1 MCSDK
6 IISRRSSMGVISSS
20 VNKLQTAGELFGFFG
35 KKRWWIL
42 PVIVFVVLLGV
53 LLIVGEATSLA
64 PFIYTMF

>member
-1 MCSDK
+1 
-6 IISRRSSMGVISSS
+6 MGVITSTK
-20 VNKLQTAGELFGFFG
+20 NKLQTAGELFGFFG

-42 PVIVFVVLLGV
+42 PIVITVVLLGV

>member
-1 MCSDK
+1 
-6 IISRRSSMGVISSS
+6 MGVINSAVS
-20 VNKLQTAGELFGFFG
+20 KMQTAGKLFGFFG

-42 PVIVFVVLLGV
+42 PIVVVVVLLGV

>member
-1 MCSDK
+1 
-6 IISRRSSMGVISSS
+6 MGVINSAVS
-20 VNKLQTAGELFGFFG
+20 KMQTAGELFGFFG

-42 PVIVFVVLLGV
+42 PIVVVVVLLGV

>member
-1 MCSDK
+1 MSF
-6 IISRRSSMGVISSS
+6 ISSTK
-20 VNKLQTAGELFGFFG
+20 NKLQTAGELFGFFG

-42 PVIVFVVLLGV
+42 PIVVTVVVLGV